1 MMEGKWQWL
10 KERLNEDELKVF
22 VYKGKFVFLIHIIEV
37 NKFYIK
43 NLMEGGNV
51 TFLKFKCEKVS
62 FQ

>member
-10 KERLNEDELKVF
+10 KERLNEDELKVS
-22 VYKGKFVFLIHIIEV
+22 VYKGKFVFLIHIIKV

-43 NLMEGGNV
+43 NLTEGRKV